1 MRLRQVALVARELA
15 PVVAQIEATLGIEVG
30 YRDPGV
36 RVFGLENV
44 VMPVG
49 DTFLKVVAPVEDDTT
64 AGRLLKK
71 RGGDGGYMVIVQ
83 SDDIAADR
91 ARMAELGVR
100 IVFEVKT
107 EGAEGIHLHP
117 RDVGGAIL
125 SLDQMTPPESW
136 PYAGPDWKSHVRGDV
151 CTALAGAEL
160 QAADPDARAARWSQ
174 VIGRPVGPAREIA
187 LDDGT
192 RLRFVPDRD
201 GRGEGVSGVDLA
213 VRDKAA
219 LLAAARAHGLVVE
232 GDAIRICGTRFG
244 LVESA

>member
-15 PVVAQIEATLGIEVG
+15 PELKQIEATLGIEVG

-36 RVFGLENV
+36 KVFGLENV

-49 DTFLKVVAPVEDDTT
+49 DTFLEVVAPIEDGTT
-64 AGRLLKK
+64 AGRLLQK

-83 SDDIAADR
+83 SDDVAADR

-125 SLDQMTPPESW
+125 SLDQMTPPGSW
-136 PYAGPDWKSHVRGDV
+136 PYAGPEWKSHVRSDV

-160 QAADPDARAARWSQ
+160 QAADPDAMAARWSQ
-174 VIGRPVGPAREIA
+174 VIGRPVSPTREIA

-232 GDAIRICGTRFG
+232 SGAIRICGTRFG
-244 LVESA
+244 LLESC